1 MLHSAI
7 AKLAER
13 LLLWDR
19 WLRRWMEMDQL
30 ARDQR
35 KILVFLH
42 GYSLAHTIRPLVL
55 ARALRERG
63 YPVECAGR
71 GPHIERIADEEF
83 PVHDVETL
91 PQERMDEYVARG
103 EYGYYDL
110 EWIDRCV
117 QSERNLIQAIKPA
130 LVIQDM
136 KPTLSIAAQ
145 LEGVDEAI
153 ISQAYSQPGYP
164 FPIRLMSSFSIE
176 PGPFGAYLKSKAHEV
191 KPQKKLYLLA
201 DIPEFHP
208 PPEQAAPGYHY
219 VGPLLDAPQTKGAIA
234 ILDQDWDLSWPLVYV
249 PCGNNGRPPN
259 YLEGLIEA
267 VAHEPIRLLVTTAGR
282 WDGTSRYSNVRVT
295 DFLPGEWV
303 LQQARALV
311 GIVGMDA
318 IYQALQYG
326 VPIIGAPE
334 DLDQEYHL
342 NRIEQLG
349 LGIKFDRKAF
359 QADEILTALYRVLG
373 DDSQFAASCRALAK
387 KASQWHGGQVAADL
401 IDGFFLSQEKPHQL
415 DSRHA
420 MEKREFVR
428 YLVASTPLSTEDVE
442 AILHEGTGRGLPHHK
457 VHGALYYD
465 RIDSWNW
472 LYDHESR
479 FFEADY
485 RALEHKRNRFFIRD
499 EKGVRGRKKWQRYRV
514 TYQLRID
521 PAPLQPG
528 QRTRIFLPYPIEGGG
543 QRAIQYIT
551 CEPADME
558 AVLVPAMGFFYNY
571 ELTKGSAESETW
583 ELSYVCD
590 LTVEEFPS
598 ANGFQPDP
606 LSPIDRKR
614 YLSLDPALVDCPEVE
629 VFRQELGPRERR
641 SDECR
646 ARDLYEALIHT
657 KRFKKTKDPSQS
669 IGYST
674 QAILGDTD
682 GHCIT
687 LSRAFMALCRLDGI
701 PVREVAGALIG
712 YPSGDDSFALGT
724 YREPIFGHTWTEVYL
739 AEKGWVPVEF
749 HGIVIGQTALT
760 DHNVADPALRRLI
773 ETNTDPYWSY
783 YFGHLDTQR
792 IRCSNSVKN
801 ISQCLVERP
810 DAQANDPNRW
820 DLQTELPYECRLQT
834 EILDEG

>member
-1 MLHSAI
+1 
-7 AKLAER
+7 
-13 LLLWDR
+13 
-19 WLRRWMEMDQL
+19 MELDQL

-35 KILVFLH
+35 KILVFFH
-42 GYSLAHTIRPLVL
+42 GYSLTHTIRPLVL

-91 PQERMDEYVARG
+91 PQERMDEYVARD

-145 LEGVDEAI
+145 LEGIDEAI
-153 ISQAYSQPGYP
+153 VTQAYNQPGYP
-164 FPIRLMSSFSIE
+164 FPIRLMPSFSTE
-176 PGPFGAYLKSKAHEV
+176 LGPFGTYLKSKAHEV

-208 PPEQAAPGYHY
+208 PPEQEAPGYHY
-219 VGPLLDAPQTKGAIA
+219 VGPLLDAPKEKGTVPL
-234 ILDQDWDLSWPLVYV
+234 LDQGWDLSWPLIYV
-249 PCGNNGRPPN
+249 PCGSSGRPPE

-282 WDGTSRYSNVRVT
+282 WGGTSRYSNVRVT
-295 DFLPGEWV
+295 DFLPSEWV

-311 GIVGMDA
+311 GIVGIGD
-318 IYQALQYG
+318 IYQALRCG

-334 DLDQEYHL
+334 HLDQEYHL
-342 NRIEQLG
+342 NRVEQLG
-349 LGIKFDRKAF
+349 LGVKLDRKALR
-359 QADEILTALYRVLG
+359 ADEILMALYRVMG
-373 DDSQFAASCRALAK
+373 DDSQFAASCRAFAK
-387 KASQWHGGQVAADL
+387 TASQWQGGQVAADL
-401 IDGFFLSQEKPHQL
+401 VDGFFLAQEKPHQL
-415 DSRHA
+415 APLYA
-420 MEKREFVR
+420 MEKQEFVR

-442 AILHEGTGRGLPHHK
+442 TILHEGMGRGLPHHK

-472 LYDHESR
+472 LYDHEPR

-485 RALEHKRNRFFIRD
+485 RGLEQKRNRFFIRD
-499 EKGVRGRKKWQRYRV
+499 EKGVRGRKKWQRYRM
-514 TYQLRID
+514 TYQLRIH
-521 PAPLQPG
+521 PAPLQLG
-528 QRTRIFLPYPIEGGG
+528 QRTRIFLPYPIEGGD
-543 QRAIQYIT
+543 QRDIQYIA
-551 CEPADME
+551 CKPNGME
-558 AVLVPAMGFFYNY
+558 AALVPAMGFFYNY
-571 ELTKGSAESETW
+571 GLTKGSAENEPW
-583 ELSYVCD
+583 ELSYVCE

-598 ANGFQPDP
+598 ANGFQPVP
-606 LSPIDRKR
+606 LSPVERKR
-614 YLSLDPALVDCPEVE
+614 YLRLDSALADCPEIE
-629 VFRQELGPRERR
+629 VFWQELGPRQGR

-646 ARDLYEALIHT
+646 ARSIYEALMHT
-657 KRFKKTKDPSQS
+657 KRFKKTKDPTQS

-674 QAILGDTD
+674 QAILSNTG

-687 LSRAFMALCRLDGI
+687 LSWAFMALCRLDGI

-712 YPSGDDSFALGT
+712 YPTGDNTFAIDT

-739 AEKGWVPVEF
+739 GGKGWVPVEF
-749 HGIVIGQTALT
+749 HGIVIGQNALT
-760 DHNVADPALRRLI
+760 DHNVADPALRHLI
-773 ETNTDPYWSY
+773 KENTEPYWTY

-801 ISQCLVERP
+801 IPQCLVERL
-810 DAQANDPNRW
+810 DAQDNGPNRW
-820 DLQTELPYECRLQT
+820 YFQNALPYECLLQT